1 MMNSL
6 KKLPMRMLVNAAA
19 RQQNAAMSSA
29 TGLPPPLTFLTEDEK
44 MMKETVA
51 KLAQDQIL
59 PLVKKMDLEHKFDP
73 SVVKAVFDNGL
84 MGIEIDTELGG
95 SGCNF
100 MTNIIVVEELS
111 KIDPAVAA
119 FVDIHNT
126 LVNSLMIKF
135 GNAEQKAKYLPKLAQ
150 EYAGSFALT
159 EPGAG
164 SDAFSLKTVAKK
176 DGSHYVINGT
186 KMWISNSDVAGVF
199 LVFANAKPED
209 GYRGITTFIVDRET
223 PGLIVNKPEDK
234 LGIRA
239 SGTCM
244 LTFDNV
250 RVPEENILG
259 TFGHGYKYA
268 AGFLNEGRIGIG
280 AQMVGLAQGT
290 FDATIPYLLERKQ
303 FGESI
308 YNFQSMQHQ
317 IATIATEIE
326 AARLMT
332 YNAARLQEQGVPF
345 LKEAAMAKFYASE
358 VAQRA
363 AIKCIDWMGGVGF
376 TRDFPQ
382 EKFYRDVK
390 IGAIYE
396 GTSNMQLSTIAKCV
410 KKEYSG

>member
-6 KKLPMRMLVNAAA
+6 KKLPVRMLVNAAA
-19 RQQNAAMSSA
+19 RQQNATMSSA
-29 TGLPPPLTFLTEDEK
+29 TGLPPPLTFLTDDEK

-51 KLAQDQIL
+51 KLAQDQIQ
-59 PLVKKMDLEHKFDP
+59 PLVKKMDFEHKFDP
-73 SVVKAVFDNGL
+73 SVVKAVFENGL

-135 GNAEQKAKYLPKLAQ
+135 GNDAQKAKYLPKLAQ

-176 DGSHYVINGT
+176 DGKDYVINGT

-209 GYRGITTFIVDRET
+209 GYRGITTFIVDRDT

-244 LTFDNV
+244 ITFDNV

-268 AGFLNEGRIGIG
+268 AGFLNEGRIGIA

-303 FGESI
+303 FGEAI

-317 IATIATEIE
+317 IATVATEIE

-345 LKEAAMAKFYASE
+345 LKEAAMAKYYASE

-363 AIKCIDWMGGVGF
+363 AIKCVDWMGGVGF

-382 EKFYRDVK
+382 EKYYRDVK

-396 GTSNMQLSTIAKCV
+396 GTTNMQLSTIAKCI
-410 KKEYSG
+410 KKDYSG